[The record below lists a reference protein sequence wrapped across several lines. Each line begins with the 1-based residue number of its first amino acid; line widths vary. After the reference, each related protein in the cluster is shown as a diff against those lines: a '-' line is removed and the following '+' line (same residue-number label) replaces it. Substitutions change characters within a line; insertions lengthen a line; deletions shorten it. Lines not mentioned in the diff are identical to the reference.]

1 MPSPVAQVET
11 RHALSLRT
19 TILSLHPESV
29 LNQLQQR
36 IQIAQRICFRC
47 NLVFPPSRH
56 AGKTQSN
63 SRLVSRRTVDSF
75 KGDLK
80 NKLWFYTSHRAKS
93 FYCVQFHPAVNLANL
108 FICQTTIGFRKRHE
122 LFAIPH
128 SKSIIGIKVCSTTVS
143 PHGVDHD
150 GVNRERIDLPLPPVA
165 ATPSVSVNR
174 IPAFK
179 HDAFTEKLP

>member
-80 NKLWFYTSHRAKS
+80 NKLWFYTSHRPKP
-93 FYCVQFHPAVNLANL
+93 FYCIQLYPAVNLADL
-108 FICQTTIGFRKRHE
+108 FIRETTICFGKRHE
-122 LFAIPH
+122 MFDIPH
-128 SKSIIGIKVCSTTVS
+128 SKSIIGIKIRS
-143 PHGVDHD
+143 PAVAAHRVDHD
-150 GVNRERIDLPLPPVA
+150 GVNRDRIELPL
-165 ATPSVSVNR
+165 
-174 IPAFK
+174 IP
-179 HDAFTEKLP
+179 